1 MWTTTIQEALQI
13 CPINRELKGLCSPQ
27 NTFHI
32 FKNFSKLIDEDFQI
46 DPDKVNGVIGSGG
59 KTVRSIIEYS
69 GVDSIDL
76 EDDGSVSYC
85 IVAEYS
91 LIVFVV
97 WNL

>member
-1 MWTTTIQEALQI
+1 M
-13 CPINRELKGLCSPQ
+13 CSHQ
-27 NTFHI
+27 NTFRVL
-32 FKNFSKLIDEDFQI
+32 KDFSKLIDEAFQI
-46 DPDKVNGVIGSGG
+46 DPDKINGVIGSGG

-85 IVAEYS
+85 IVAEHS

-97 WNL
+97 